1 MRYTEEDLRKI
12 IENVSV
18 LDYFHYLEKQGK
30 VNFEKKSGRDYYF
43 RTDDSKFSVN
53 DENFYDFK
61 KGEGG
66 KIIKAVMGVEN
77 KSWKEAIDFLK
88 DFSNTYIPEDIA
100 ERKNVKNTKSNAVNS
115 VSITKITPP
124 NNDKLIA
131 YFNDRG
137 ISKEVLEAYTK
148 QVHYEVN
155 KRKYFGIGLENQSQG
170 YEIRNPMMKIKL
182 GKNDISFVNK
192 NKGKNVFV
200 FEGMTDLLSFLQ
212 LQRLNNQE
220 NKSTLVALNSV
231 VNVDKFIEEYKD
243 YKGKIYLLLDGD
255 KAGTEATNKIIDAM
269 TQHSIQDLRKTYGIG
284 ETNSNINDLNDYL
297 KNRQLPQDVVLQQG
311 MKVHSKSTGEDY
323 YIHRV
328 DNNSIALRK
337 DYSPAISNVRD
348 IQISNFRDL
357 FNHYDFYDLNE
368 TKIEILEKSRI
379 FTKDFYTG
387 KLIELT
393 QNKNDNERN
402 HQQSTGISSPITMG
416 GKPLEQNIRRTN
428 QTSQSQHGNTDR
440 EPKTLDSHNA
450 GNGFSSSEFQRLG
463 ERGLQ
468 PTGSSGNAQSP
479 SDGTK
484 TALQGGEHR
493 GVEQNLAE
501 QNTRRQPR
509 NQANG
514 LGDVNAIGRPS
525 VLEFVQNLK
534 GQKLANEQIT
544 ELVNRL
550 TYVANDK
557 TIHLNSDI
565 EITDDIKNLVSQY
578 KSGGIAKEGR
588 GILDEYYTD
597 ERLVQAVGNLIK
609 DHFKGQKEIKVLEP
623 SVGTGNFLSVL
634 NNLNSKTDITTFEI
648 NETTA
653 KISKIL
659 NPNTNV
665 NLRSFETEFITD
677 NGQKK
682 DFAPEYDLVIGNPPY
697 GQHRGLYKG
706 LGEEPKIARYED
718 YFIKRSLDLMNEGG
732 TLAMVVP
739 SGWLNRQNNLKNA
752 ELTEAY
758 RLPNGVFKATDVGT
772 DIIILKKNSNAEI
785 KDITNYFDKNP
796 NRILGDIKQK
806 TNRFGKEE
814 DYVKG
819 DLESALQL
827 IEQSRTKQETQKNQ
841 QAIQLNLFDIV
852 EPIAEEKISEQ
863 QPKETDKSQT
873 QELQKNIEDTLNR
886 LHNIKFKSSVI
897 INEIEKYNGIYREI
911 EDTPQNFDNE
921 RIKDISKKLERLN
934 KSFKANKE
942 YAIQSFPEIKKGI
955 LKYQFNKEDEIVATG
970 LQNSPNITDRQV
982 EVFRNTHYDG
992 VMNNPEKYQE
1002 FANYYKGDYI
1012 HDFYYTEGD
1021 IYEKLEVLEQDKDS
1035 ISQEQYEKQK
1045 SILNN
1050 VLPKKKEL
1058 EEIIISPNQE
1068 FVHQFIVGEVEKNV
1082 QVQTG
1087 WSFGRIARP
1096 TYEMQVKVVKET
1108 LAEKFKDFVE
1118 KLPGEAFGNSSRW
1131 EIKEYVDN
1139 KQVTGKNKDYNAL
1152 IRERRKEVGNDLFN
1166 KFLREEL
1173 DNETKTRFVDEFN
1186 KKHNNLH
1193 IPNYKEFPLFSNIY
1207 KNFKGKPLELTEV
1220 QKAGIGRLT
1229 TKGVGLLAHEVGF
1242 GKTLSGVLSM
1252 HEAMERGNATRPL
1265 IVVPN
1270 DSILKQWVETIYET
1284 IPNAKINVLG
1294 NLGKSID
1301 LSKFDNKDGEITL
1314 VTYEGFN
1321 NIGFSSDIVERL
1333 VDIFSYIS
1341 ENETKIIKMTE
1352 REIQIEEQ
1360 KQAELEGKMR
1370 KGKIYDWEDFGF
1382 DHLTFDEV
1390 HNANHIVGKV
1400 RIDDR
1405 RFASDFRNQ
1414 NQSTSLLGI
1423 NTWMAAQYIQDK
1435 YDGRNVTLLSATPFT
1450 NKPLEYYS
1458 ILSLIANNRLEKS
1471 GYFNVNTFFETFM
1484 EADNDMEIDAKGD
1497 IKYKTNVRRFK
1508 NNALFQ
1514 QLLSEFID
1522 IKGEEDNPELK
1533 RPNRINKEYKIEQNE
1548 LTKEAYERLNNSFD
1562 ESQKGAILSH
1572 ILNARL
1578 IALSPYLARDYD
1590 GKEPTTKEF
1599 IENSPKLKTTMDL
1612 IAQNKKDKPNVG
1624 QIIYS
1629 ELGVAEFPKLK
1640 EYLIENVGYKSEEI
1654 GIITG
1659 ATSKNQRLNI
1669 QEKFNDGKI
1678 KIVIGSEAIQEG
1690 MNLQKNTSDM
1700 YLLSLPYNFTSLRQ
1714 IEGRAWRQG
1723 NQWENVRINFMLTN
1737 DSIDV
1742 FMLQK
1747 LQTKQARY
1755 MEAMKKGAN
1764 IIDVSDVDTSE
1775 LKTALI
1781 TNPIT
1786 RANIEIDTLRNRYEN
1801 QKTKLNAELG
1811 FISRK
1816 FEDYI
1821 KSKEFL
1827 SVEYSKERIADWE
1840 EKLKNAVEKFPKDI
1854 PYWEKLIAEEKEQLP
1869 ILENALKRLEKNLL
1883 EKKINVS
1890 NFQSKKEETE
1900 IQIAELEDK
1909 IQNEL
1914 PLLKKKL
1921 IQQYVAEKEEKLTN
1935 YNPIDFVKE
1944 RENENKSFFKLNSN
1958 EEKERNVAEKEN
1970 ISPQQL
1976 LDQSKPR
1983 GFRR

>member
-18 LDYFHYLEKQGK
+18 LDYFQHLAKQGK
-30 VNFEKKSGRDYYF
+30 VNFERKSGRDYYF
-43 RTDDSKFSVN
+43 RTDENKFSVN
-53 DENFYDFK
+53 ETGFYDFK
-61 KGEGG
+61 TGEGG
-66 KIIKAVMGVEN
+66 KLIKAVMTLEN
-77 KSWKEAIDFLK
+77 KSWKEAMDFLK

-100 ERKNVKNTKSNAVNS
+100 EIKRIKENRVNETNS
-115 VSITKITPP
+115 APSITQITPP

-131 YFNDRG
+131 YFNERG

-148 QVHYEVN
+148 QVHYQVSG
-155 KRKYFGIGLENQSQG
+155 KKYFGIGLENQSKG
-170 YEIRNPMMKIKL
+170 YEIRNPMMKTKL
-182 GKNDISFVNK
+182 GKNDLTIVNK
-192 NKGKNVFV
+192 DKGKNVFV
-200 FEGMTDLLSFLQ
+200 FEGMTDMLSFLQ
-212 LQRLNNQE
+212 LQKLNNQE
-220 NKSTLVALNSV
+220 NKSTLVVLNSV
-231 VNVDKFIEEYKD
+231 VNVDKFAEEFKD
-243 YKGKIYLLLDGD
+243 YKGKISLLLDGD
-255 KAGTEATNKIIDAM
+255 KAGTEATNKIITSM
-269 TQHSIQDLRKTYGIG
+269 PQHHIQDLRWRYGIG
-284 ETNSNINDLNDYL
+284 QNNINDLNDYL
-297 KNRQLPQDVVLQQG
+297 KNRQLPQDIVLQKG
-311 MKVHSKSTGEDY
+311 MKVRSKATEDEY
-323 YIHRV
+323 YIHSV
-328 DNNSIALRK
+328 DDKSIGLRK
-337 DYSPAISNVRD
+337 DYFPFLSKVNHFQVPS
-348 IQISNFRDL
+348 FRDF
-357 FNHYDFYDLNE
+357 FNHYDVYDLDE
-368 TKIEILEKSRI
+368 KKIEISEKSRI
-379 FTKDFYTG
+379 FTQENNTK
-387 KLIELT
+387 KLVE
-393 QNKNDNERN
+393 NERN
-402 HQQSTGISSPITMG
+402 IEQSAGISNPQSVERGETISNDRN
-416 GKPLEQNIRRTN
+416 LD
-428 QTSQSQHGNTDR
+428 QTSQSQHGNTNR

-450 GNGFSSSEFQRLG
+450 GNGLGSSEFQRLG

-468 PTGSSGNAQSP
+468 PTGSSGNSQPP
-479 SDGTK
+479 SDGVET
-484 TALQGGEHR
+484 TLQGEEFG
-493 GVEQNLAE
+493 GVRQNLAE
-501 QNTRRQPR
+501 R
-509 NQANG
+509 NGNPSNQENG
-514 LGDVNAIGRPS
+514 LGDVNAVGEPS
-525 VLEFVQNLK
+525 VLELVQNLK
-534 GQKLANEQIT
+534 EQKPTNEQIA
-544 ELVNRL
+544 ELVNAL
-550 TYVANDK
+550 TEVSEDK
-557 TIHLNSDI
+557 TIHLNPNI

-623 SVGTGNFLSVL
+623 SVGTGNFLSAL

-682 DFAPEYDLVIGNPPY
+682 DFAPKYDLVIGNPPY

-785 KDITNYFDKNP
+785 KDISNYFEQNP
-796 NRILGDIKQK
+796 NRVLGEIGQK
-806 TNRFGKEE
+806 TNRFGKLE

-819 DLESALQL
+819 DLDSALSL
-827 IEQSRTKQETQKNQ
+827 IEQLRTKQETQKNQ

-863 QPKETDKSQT
+863 QPKEIDENLP

-886 LHNIKFKSSVI
+886 LHNIKFKSPVI

-911 EDTPQNFDNE
+911 ENTPQNFDKE
-921 RIKDISKKLERLN
+921 RIKDISDKLERLN
-934 KSFKANKE
+934 KKIKTNEKE
-942 YAIQSFPEIKKGI
+942 YTIQSSPEIKKGI
-955 LKYQFNKEDEIVATG
+955 LKYQFQKEDEIIATG

-982 EVFRNTHYDG
+982 EAFRNTHYDG

-1012 HDFYYTEGD
+1012 HDFYYAEGD
-1021 IYEKLEVLEQDKDS
+1021 IYEKLETLEQDKDD
-1035 ISQEQYEKQK
+1035 ISQEQYAKQK
-1045 SILNN
+1045 ALLEK
-1050 VLPKKKEL
+1050 VLPQKKEL
-1058 EEIIISPNQE
+1058 EDIIVSPNQE
-1068 FVHQFIVGEVEKNV
+1068 FVHQFVVGEVEKMV
-1082 QVQTG
+1082 QEQTG
-1087 WSFGRIARP
+1087 WNYGGRNP
-1096 TYEMQVKVVKET
+1096 TPIYENKMKVVEET
-1108 LAEKFKDFVE
+1108 LAEKFKNFLYT
-1118 KLPGEAFGNSSRW
+1118 LPSEAFGNSSSW
-1131 EIKEYVDN
+1131 EVRAYVDN
-1139 KQVTGKNKDYNAL
+1139 KQVTGKDKDYNAL

-1173 DNETKTRFVDEFN
+1173 DNDTKTRFVDEFN
-1186 KKHNNLH
+1186 RKHNNIH
-1193 IPNYKEFPLFSNIY
+1193 IPNYKEFPLFSNIH
-1207 KNFKGKPLELTEV
+1207 KNFKGRPLELTEV

-1252 HEAMERGNATRPL
+1252 HEAMERGNAKRPL
-1265 IVVPN
+1265 IVAPN

-1284 IPNAKINVLG
+1284 IPNAKVNVLG
-1294 NLGKSID
+1294 NLGKNID
-1301 LSKFDNKDGEITL
+1301 LSKFDNKDGEISL

-1321 NIGFSSDIVERL
+1321 NIGFSRAVTQDL
-1333 VDIFSYIS
+1333 ANKFSYIS
-1341 ENETKIIKMTE
+1341 ENETKTLKYTE
-1352 REIQIEEQ
+1352 RDIQKEIQQQEET
-1360 KQAELEGKMR
+1360 EGKMR
-1370 KGKIYDWEDFGF
+1370 RGKLYDWEDFGF
-1382 DHLTFDEV
+1382 DHLTFDEA

-1405 RFASDFRNQ
+1405 KYASDFRNQ
-1414 NQSTSLLGI
+1414 NQATSLLGM
-1423 NTWMAAQYIQDK
+1423 NTWVASQYIQEQN
-1435 YDGRNVTLLSATPFT
+1435 DGRNVNLLSATPFT

-1458 ILSLIANNRLEKS
+1458 ILSLIANDRLEKS

-1514 QLLSEFID
+1514 QLLGEFID

-1533 RPNRINKEYKIEQNE
+1533 RPNRINKEYKIEQND
-1548 LTKEAYERLNNSFD
+1548 LTQEAYERLNKSFN
-1562 ESQKGAILSH
+1562 ESKKGAILTH

-1578 IALSPYLARDYD
+1578 IAMSPYLAKDYD
-1590 GKEPTTKEF
+1590 GETPTTKEF

-1612 IAQNKKDKPNVG
+1612 IAQNKKDQPNAG

-1640 EYLIENVGYKSEEI
+1640 EYLVDEVGYKSDEV

-1659 ATSKNQRLNI
+1659 ATSKNQRLDI
-1669 QEKFNDGKI
+1669 QEKFNEGKI

-1690 MNLQKNTSDM
+1690 MNLQKKTSDM

-1714 IEGRAWRQG
+1714 TEGRAWRQG

-1747 LQTKQARY
+1747 LQAKQARY

-1775 LKTALI
+1775 LKTAII
-1781 TNPIT
+1781 TDPSV
-1786 RANIEIDTLRNRYEN
+1786 RADIEIDVMRNRYDSE
-1801 QKTKLNAELG
+1801 KTRLKSELV
-1811 FISRK
+1811 FLSRK
-1816 FEDYI
+1816 FEDYVA
-1821 KSKEFL
+1821 SKEYQGL
-1827 SVEYSKERIADWE
+1827 KYVKSNLEYYQNQLNEAKEKWEKDVPYWE
-1840 EKLKNAVEKFPKDI
+1840 EKFSEA
-1854 PYWEKLIAEEKEQLP
+1854 KEQLP
-1869 ILENALKRLEKNLL
+1869 LYEEALKQR
-1883 EKKINVS
+1883 EKKFIEKGMDIKA
-1890 NFQSKKEETE
+1890 FQTKKEQTETK
-1900 IQIAELEDK
+1900 IAELDNK
-1909 IQNEL
+1909 IYNEL
-1914 PLLKKKL
+1914 PVLREKL
-1921 IQQYVAEKEEKLTN
+1921 ITQYQEEKEDKLKN
-1935 YNPIDFVKE
+1935 YNPVDFVRE
-1944 RENENKSFFKLNSN
+1944 RAEENKTFFKLSSN
-1958 EEKERNVAEKEN
+1958 EEKEKKMAEKEN
-1970 ISPQQL
+1970 ISTQQTL
-1976 LDQSKPR
+1976 KQDKPR